1 MKRKIDLKNTIR
13 KCIIYVNSMSSG
25 FLFQAPSNELP
36 ENFSFQT
43 ESLMN
48 HILLLYKE
56 NVELRNQIKE
66 LHVKYGKIEK
76 KLNKME
82 TKIVLT
88 EFEENYRNE

>member
-1 MKRKIDLKNTIR
+1 
-13 KCIIYVNSMSSG
+13 MSSG
-25 FLFQAPSNELP
+25 FLFQAPSGEFPINFNFQP
-36 ENFSFQT
+36 EPF
-43 ESLMN
+43 MN

-66 LHVKYGKIEK
+66 LQVNYARMEK

-82 TKIVLT
+82 TKLVLT